1 MTPFDLV
8 DFDAHEAVHFFSDT
22 GTGLEAII
30 AIHSTALGAAVG
42 GCRYWAYESRGAAL
56 IDVLRLSR
64 GMSYKNA
71 MAGLPFG
78 GGKAVVLKPPAPRS
92 ESLFEA
98 LGRAIDSLGGSYIT
112 AEDVGTGVADMQA
125 VARSTRFVS
134 GLTSAKDVAGGNPS
148 PKTAYG
154 VFISLQEGWRY
165 LTGADLA
172 GARVAVQGLGAVG
185 FDLCQRL
192 YQAGAQL
199 FVSDLDADRIQRAQQ
214 EFAAVV
220 VSAEDILSADVD
232 ILAPCALGAILNV
245 GTIPRI
251 SARLIAGG
259 ANNQLATVE
268 DGERLRHAGI
278 LYAPDYIVNAGGI
291 ICAASE
297 YLGEGSE
304 GEVMARIEQIP
315 ITLRTIFEQAAADAL
330 ATNVVADRMA
340 QERLSMGSWREKEGT
355 TYANSGQIRIGADG
369 VARVDGG

>member
-1 MTPFDLV
+1 MTPFDLA
-8 DFDAHEAVHFFSDT
+8 DFDAHEAVHFFSDA

-30 AIHSTALGAAVG
+30 AIHSTALGPAAG
-42 GCRYWAYESRGAAL
+42 GCRYWAYQSRGAAL

-78 GGKAVVLKPPAPRS
+78 GGKVVVLKRPGQRS
-92 ESLFEA
+92 EGLFAA
-98 LGRAIDSLGGSYIT
+98 LGRAVNSLGGSYIT
-112 AEDVGTGVADMQA
+112 AEDVGTSVADMQA

-154 VFISLQEGWRY
+154 IFISLREGWRY
-165 LTGADLA
+165 LTGTDLA
-172 GARVAVQGLGAVG
+172 GTRVAVQGLGGVG
-185 FDLCQRL
+185 YDLCRRL
-192 YQAGAQL
+192 YQAGAHL
-199 FVSDLDADRIQRAQQ
+199 FVSDLDPDCVRRVQQ
-214 EFAAVV
+214 EFAAVA

-232 ILAPCALGAILNV
+232 ILAPCALGAVLNPE
-245 GTIPRI
+245 TISTI

-268 DGERLRHAGI
+268 DGERLRQAGI

-304 GEVMARIEQIP
+304 GEVMARIGQIP
-315 ITLRTIFEQAAADAL
+315 ATLRTIFEQAAAASL
-330 ATNVVADRMA
+330 PTNVVADRMA
-340 QERLSMGSWREKEGT
+340 QERLLKGSRPGN
-355 TYANSGQIRIGADG
+355 AGAVNPSSGQSQNATGRVARADG
-369 VARVDGG
+369 